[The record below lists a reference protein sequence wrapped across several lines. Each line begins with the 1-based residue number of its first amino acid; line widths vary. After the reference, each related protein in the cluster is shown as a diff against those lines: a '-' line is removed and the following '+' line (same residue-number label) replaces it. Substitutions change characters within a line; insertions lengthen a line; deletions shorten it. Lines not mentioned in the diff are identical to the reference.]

1 MYLIMTTENTSKIAK
16 RGSVKQ
22 VLKAV
27 KTACEST
34 KYYLV
39 SEVSGCEIH
48 PNKYGFLIR
57 SKAGKMKQYK
67 RLGSAIKAAQ
77 MAE

>member
-1 MYLIMTTENTSKIAK
+1 MYLIITTENASKITK

-27 KTACEST
+27 KTVRENV
-34 KYYLV
+34 KYYLI
-39 SEVSGCEIH
+39 SEVSGCEIY

-57 SKAGKMKQYK
+57 SKAGKVKQYK

-77 MAE
+77 VAE

>member
-1 MYLIMTTENTSKIAK
+1 MYLILSTENDNKITK

-27 KTACEST
+27 KTACENT

-39 SEVSGCEIH
+39 SEVSGCEIY

-57 SKAGKMKQYK
+57 SKAGKVKQYK

-77 MAE
+77 MTE